1 MAKAR
6 IYSPANN
13 IMQSGK
19 AHAGKWVLEFEP
31 SERKTPDSLM
41 GWAGSGDMTQ
51 QVKVRFDS
59 RDEAVGYAERAGLD
73 FDVIEARPA
82 KLHKRDYAA
91 KFAFDRIR

>member
-6 IYSPANN
+6 IYSTANN

-19 AHAGKWVLEFEP
+19 AHQGKWLLEFEP
-31 SERKTPDSLM
+31 SDRKTNDSLM

-51 QVKVRFDS
+51 QVKMRFAS
-59 RDEAVGYAERAGLD
+59 KEEAVGYAERAGLD
-73 FDVIEARPA
+73 FDIIEARPV

-91 KFAFDRIR
+91 KFAYDRVR